1 MATTLLWR
9 AGTTGDAQMDL
20 PLGTP
25 RRRRLDVGYWLYIAL
40 HTAGFVV
47 VTLLMSWGV
56 FVLFFLAISNFSIDM
71 MMNQLDNLASRYIA
85 ADAARLAQFKTIL
98 AGVHLAIT
106 AAIIFFRRHALL
118 PRDAKHGSTIHARR

>member
-1 MATTLLWR
+1 MASTLPWR
-9 AGTTGDAQMDL
+9 AGANSEAQMDL
-20 PLGTP
+20 PLGAVL
-25 RRRRLDVGYWLYIAL
+25 RRRRVDAGYWLYCAL

-71 MMNQLDNLASRYIA
+71 MMNQLDNLTSRYIA
-85 ADAARLAQFKTIL
+85 ADAGRVAQFKTIL
-98 AGVHLAIT
+98 ACVHLAIS

-118 PRDAKHGSTIHARR
+118 PRDAKHGSTTDD